1 LWFAFLEVS
10 AQRTDNKATKK
21 PVLTN
26 KYRLKKRG
34 KPADGVNSKGSE
46 KIQTERTVAAGFF
59 RGRKRYTQ
67 APKVMGQSQ
76 FKGSEPLY
84 PKDKKTEA
92 ATFKSNTKLLP
103 RNPKTGSSKFLS
115 KTKYKPHQYRK
126 GYDKFVSSYAYMP
139 TEKREGH
146 DKFISNTKYQPY
158 KKRTGYDKFISNTKY
173 EPYKKRTGYDKFVSN
188 TKYEPYKKRTGYAS
202 FLSKTKYRPHEFRRG
217 YDKFTG
223 GTIKYS
229 FLEKRKKSIIY
240 NTRKQQNYKGNVRFV
255 DWKKVRAKRS
265 HRMATS
271 LGALKIKYA
280 PRKSKLSN
288 RKIERYRAK
297 PYNVRKLRAGKWM
310 WKKNMP
316 RYQRYKE
323 KKPRYNPK
331 EKQGKLLKNGLP
343 LNAIPRVSPKF
354 VKEKRKEK
362 DKIQQEPKQD

>member
-10 AQRTDNKATKK
+10 AQRTDNQATKK

-46 KIQTERTVAAGFF
+46 KIQTERTVAMGFF

-139 TEKREGH
+139 TEKRKGY

-158 KKRTGYDKFISNTKY
+158 KKRIGYDKFI
-173 EPYKKRTGYDKFVSN
+173 SN

-229 FLEKRKKSIIY
+229 FLEKRKKSIAY

-288 RKIERYRAK
+288 RKIEKYRAK